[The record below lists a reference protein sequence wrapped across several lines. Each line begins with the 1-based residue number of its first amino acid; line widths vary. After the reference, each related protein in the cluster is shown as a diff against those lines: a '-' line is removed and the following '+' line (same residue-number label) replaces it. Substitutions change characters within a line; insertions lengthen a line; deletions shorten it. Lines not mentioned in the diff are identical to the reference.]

1 MSDQDVPR
9 HILVLSDDEDVRL
22 VIRDLLEDEGYR
34 VTNRPYLTGDT
45 EAVLRETPD
54 AILIDCSRKELDESV
69 TFLHRVRGVPHLA
82 DIPIITSTSAV
93 KVIDDYQHEVD
104 ALRLLVV
111 RKPFDIELLA
121 NVVAQAFADQ
131 SHPAS

>member
-1 MSDQDVPR
+1 MSDQGVPR

-45 EAVLRETPD
+45 EEVLRATPD

-69 TFLHRVRGVPHLA
+69 AFLHRVRAVPHLT
-82 DIPIITSTSAV
+82 DIPVIASTSAV

-104 ALRLLVV
+104 ALRLHVV
-111 RKPFDIELLA
+111 RKPFDIEVLA
-121 NVVAQAFADQ
+121 DVVASCFVG
-131 SHPAS
+131 SRSS